1 MPGISNTNVASLEW
15 ADLPE
20 VTQYYSLYYMYVHT
34 WKLISGIM
42 TSPLIL
48 VERLYSVYCIDIVLA
63 IEEEQILYRK
73 EGKGR
78 RCCLENGTSWF
89 APCRM
94 I

>member
-1 MPGISNTNVASLEW
+1 
-15 ADLPE
+15 
-20 VTQYYSLYYMYVHT
+20 
-34 WKLISGIM
+34 M

-89 APCRM
+89 APG
-94 I
+94 